1 MNANIALAGDT
12 RMLRRNPVVVLTCC
26 AAIVLVFSP
35 FVLDS
40 PYFTSIAIS
49 ALMFGLLAAI
59 YDLMIGFAGLSHFG
73 IAGVLAVGAYSSG
86 LLSVHTGISP
96 WAGLVFGMAAGAL
109 LGLVTGVLTL
119 RVQGLHLAMMT
130 LFSAEAIRL
139 TIANLPDYTRGVLGL
154 SVPPLPSVLGLSF
167 ERGGNSL
174 AYYGVLLALGAGIM
188 LTLVLMLRSRLGLVF
203 GAIREDQLA
212 AQSAGLATGWY
223 RVLNMT
229 IACGMV
235 GLIGA
240 FYAHYV
246 GILSPTPEEF
256 GIQRTVEIL
265 TLTYLGGRRSL
276 WGGLAA
282 GALLIGLQE
291 YFRDY
296 GALRLVMCGALL
308 IFVMF
313 FAPAGLA
320 GAWRRLA
327 AKFSDKSRPQ

>member
-1 MNANIALAGDT
+1 MNAGTASIEAAGL
-12 RMLRRNPVVVLTCC
+12 LRRNPVRVLTWC
-26 AAIVLVFSP
+26 AAALLVASP
-35 FVLDS
+35 FALHS

-73 IAGVLAVGAYSSG
+73 LAGVLAVGAYASG
-86 LLSVHTGISP
+86 LLTVYTDASP
-96 WAGLVFGMAAGAL
+96 WAGLVLGMVAGAV
-109 LGLVTGVLTL
+109 LGFATGFLTL
-119 RVQGLHLAMMT
+119 RVHGLHLAMMT

-154 SVPPLPSVLGLSF
+154 SVPPLTPFLGLSF
-167 ERGGNSL
+167 ERGGDGL
-174 AYYGVLLALGAGIM
+174 AYYATLLVLGAAVM
-188 LTLVLMLRSRLGLVF
+188 LILVLVLRSRLGLVF

-212 AQSAGLATGWY
+212 AQSAGIATGWY

-229 IACGMV
+229 IACGLV

-282 GALLIGLQE
+282 GILLIGLQE

-296 GALRLVMCGALL
+296 GALRLVLCGVLL
-308 IFVMF
+308 IVVMF

-320 GAWRRLA
+320 GGWRALA
-327 AKFSDKSRPQ
+327 ARFSSRS